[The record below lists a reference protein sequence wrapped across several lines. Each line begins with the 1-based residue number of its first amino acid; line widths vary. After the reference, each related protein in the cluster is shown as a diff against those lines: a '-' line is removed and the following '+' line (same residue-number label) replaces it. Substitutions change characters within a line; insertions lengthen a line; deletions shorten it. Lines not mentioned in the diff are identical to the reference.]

1 MGSGV
6 GQRQRSPRRT
16 AHGNV
21 PDHQPD
27 LPGGPAIG
35 EHLMAET
42 VDIGG
47 DPPPGPDGIPRLS
60 WFRVIGRAGV
70 GVWAGCA
77 LALIGT
83 GAAVAGLHP
92 LPMAAAYAVMFLVAI
107 TAAMV
112 DAVDMRL
119 PDVLTF
125 PILVGGVAVLAALD
139 IAGTH
144 QGLLRGV
151 LGGVLYGGFLLA
163 AGLINPRS
171 FALGD
176 IKLCAGLGV
185 WLAGLSWTALYVGVL
200 AGQVL
205 LLVTGRI
212 IRARHPGQP
221 Q

>member
-1 MGSGV
+1 
-6 GQRQRSPRRT
+6 
-16 AHGNV
+16 
-21 PDHQPD
+21 
-27 LPGGPAIG
+27 
-35 EHLMAET
+35 MAET
-42 VDIGG
+42 VYVGG
-47 DPPPGPDGIPRLS
+47 EVPPGPGGIPRPS
-60 WFRVIGRAGV
+60 WFRVIGRAGA
-70 GVWAGCA
+70 GVWVGCA

-92 LPMAAAYAVMFLVAI
+92 LPLAAAYAVMFLVAT
-107 TAAMV
+107 TAAIV
-112 DAVDMRL
+112 DAIDMRL

-125 PILVGGVAVLAALD
+125 PIVAGGVAVLAALD
-139 IAGTH
+139 IVGTH

-185 WLAGLSWTALYVGVL
+185 WLAGLSWTALYIGVL

-205 LLVTGRI
+205 LLVTGGI

-221 Q
+221 HREFPAGPALVAGAILGVLLG

>member
-1 MGSGV
+1 
-6 GQRQRSPRRT
+6 
-16 AHGNV
+16 
-21 PDHQPD
+21 
-27 LPGGPAIG
+27 
-35 EHLMAET
+35 MAET
-42 VDIGG
+42 VDLRG
-47 DPPPGPDGIPRLS
+47 DVPRPDGIPRSS
-60 WFRVIGRAGV
+60 WFRVIGRAGA
-70 GVWAGCA
+70 GVWVGCA
-77 LALIGT
+77 VALIGT
-83 GAAVAGLHP
+83 GAAVAGLQP
-92 LPMAAAYAVMFLVAI
+92 LPLAAAYAVMFIVAI

-125 PILVGGVAVLAALD
+125 PILAGGVAVLAALV
-139 IAGTH
+139 ITGTH

-205 LLVTGRI
+205 LLVTGGI

-221 Q
+221 HREFPAGPALVAGAILGVLLG

>member
-1 MGSGV
+1 
-6 GQRQRSPRRT
+6 
-16 AHGNV
+16 
-21 PDHQPD
+21 
-27 LPGGPAIG
+27 
-35 EHLMAET
+35 MAET
-42 VDIGG
+42 VDLGG
-47 DPPPGPDGIPRLS
+47 DPPPGPGGIPRPS
-60 WFRVIGRAGV
+60 WFRVIGRAGA
-70 GVWAGCA
+70 GVWVGSAV
-77 LALIGT
+77 ALIGT
-83 GAAVAGLHP
+83 GAAVAGPHP
-92 LPMAAAYAVMFLVAI
+92 LPLAAAYAVMFLVAT

-125 PILVGGVAVLAALD
+125 PILGGGVAVLAALD

-144 QGLLRGV
+144 QGLLPGL

-176 IKLCAGLGV
+176 VKLCAGLGV

-205 LLVTGRI
+205 LLVTGGI
-212 IRARHPGQP
+212 IRARRPGQP
-221 Q
+221 HREFPAGPALVAGAILGVLLG

>member
-1 MGSGV
+1 
-6 GQRQRSPRRT
+6 
-16 AHGNV
+16 
-21 PDHQPD
+21 
-27 LPGGPAIG
+27 
-35 EHLMAET
+35 MAET
-42 VDIGG
+42 VDLRG
-47 DPPPGPDGIPRLS
+47 DPPPGPGGIPRSS
-60 WFRVIGRAGV
+60 WFRVIGQAGAD
-70 GVWAGCA
+70 VWVGCA

-83 GAAVAGLHP
+83 GAAVAGLQP
-92 LPMAAAYAVMFLVAI
+92 LPLVAAYAVMLIVAT

-119 PDVLTF
+119 PDVLTY
-125 PILVGGVAVLAALD
+125 PILAGGVAVLAALE
-139 IAGTH
+139 ITGTH

-176 IKLCAGLGV
+176 IKLFAGLGV

-205 LLVTGRI
+205 LLLTGGI

-221 Q
+221 HREFPAGPALVAGAILGVLLG

>member
-1 MGSGV
+1 
-6 GQRQRSPRRT
+6 
-16 AHGNV
+16 
-21 PDHQPD
+21 
-27 LPGGPAIG
+27 
-35 EHLMAET
+35 MAET
-42 VDIGG
+42 VDLGG
-47 DPPPGPDGIPRLS
+47 DPPPGPDGIPRPP
-60 WFRVIGRAGV
+60 WFRVIGRAGA
-70 GVWAGCA
+70 GVWVGCA
-77 LALIGT
+77 VALIGT

-92 LPMAAAYAVMFLVAI
+92 LPMAAAYAVMFIVAT

-119 PDVLTF
+119 PDVLTY
-125 PILVGGVAVLAALD
+125 PVLAGGVAVLAALE
-139 IAGTH
+139 IAGAH

-185 WLAGLSWTALYVGVL
+185 WLAGLSWTALYIGVL

-205 LLVTGRI
+205 LLVTGGI
-212 IRARHPGQP
+212 IRARRPGQP
-221 Q
+221 HREFPAGPALVAAAVLGVLLG

>member
-1 MGSGV
+1 
-6 GQRQRSPRRT
+6 
-16 AHGNV
+16 
-21 PDHQPD
+21 
-27 LPGGPAIG
+27 
-35 EHLMAET
+35 MAET
-42 VDIGG
+42 VDLRGEV
-47 DPPPGPDGIPRLS
+47 PPRPDGIPRLS
-60 WFRVIGRAGV
+60 WFRVIGRAGA
-70 GVWAGCA
+70 GVWVGCA

-83 GAAVAGLHP
+83 GAAVAGLQP
-92 LPMAAAYAVMFLVAI
+92 FPMAAAYAVMFLVA
-107 TAAMV
+107 TAAAMV

-119 PDVLTF
+119 PDVLTY
-125 PILVGGVAVLAALD
+125 PILAGGVAVLAALD

-205 LLVTGRI
+205 LLALGWI
-212 IRARHPGQP
+212 IRARRPGQP
-221 Q
+221 HREFPAGPALVAGAILGVLLG

>member
-1 MGSGV
+1 
-6 GQRQRSPRRT
+6 
-16 AHGNV
+16 
-21 PDHQPD
+21 
-27 LPGGPAIG
+27 
-35 EHLMAET
+35 MAET
-42 VDIGG
+42 VDLGG
-47 DPPPGPDGIPRLS
+47 EPPPGPGGIPRLS
-60 WFRVIGRAGV
+60 WFRVIGRAGA
-70 GVWAGCA
+70 GVWVGCA
-77 LALIGT
+77 AALIGT
-83 GAAVAGLHP
+83 GATVAGLQP

-119 PDVLTF
+119 PDVLTY
-125 PILVGGVAVLAALD
+125 PILAGGVAVLAALD
-139 IAGTH
+139 IVGTH

-205 LLVTGRI
+205 LLLTGGI

-221 Q
+221 HREFPAGPALIAGAILGVLLG

>member
-1 MGSGV
+1 
-6 GQRQRSPRRT
+6 
-16 AHGNV
+16 
-21 PDHQPD
+21 
-27 LPGGPAIG
+27 
-35 EHLMAET
+35 MAET
-42 VDIGG
+42 VDLGG
-47 DPPPGPDGIPRLS
+47 EVPPDPGGIPRPS
-60 WFRVIGRAGV
+60 WFRVIGRAGA
-70 GVWAGCA
+70 GVWVGCA
-77 LALIGT
+77 VALIGT
-83 GAAVAGLHP
+83 GAAVAGLQP
-92 LPMAAAYAVMFLVAI
+92 LPMAVAYAVMFIVAI

-125 PILVGGVAVLAALD
+125 PILAGGVAVLAALE
-139 IAGTH
+139 ITGTH

-200 AGQVL
+200 AGQLL
-205 LLVTGRI
+205 LLVTGGI
-212 IRARHPGQP
+212 LRARHPGQP
-221 Q
+221 HREFPAGPALVAGAILGVLLG

>member
-1 MGSGV
+1 
-6 GQRQRSPRRT
+6 
-16 AHGNV
+16 
-21 PDHQPD
+21 
-27 LPGGPAIG
+27 
-35 EHLMAET
+35 MAET
-42 VDIGG
+42 VDVGG
-47 DPPPGPDGIPRLS
+47 EVPSGPGGIPRLS
-60 WFRVIGRAGV
+60 WFRVIGRAGA
-70 GVWAGCA
+70 GVWVGCA

-92 LPMAAAYAVMFLVAI
+92 LPMAAAYAVMFLVAT

-119 PDVLTF
+119 PDALTY
-125 PILVGGVAVLAALD
+125 PILAGGVAVLAALD
-139 IAGTH
+139 ITGTH
-144 QGLLRGV
+144 QGLLPGL

-205 LLVTGRI
+205 LLVTGGI
-212 IRARHPGQP
+212 IRARHPRQP
-221 Q
+221 HREFPAGPALVAGAILGVLLG

>member
-1 MGSGV
+1 
-6 GQRQRSPRRT
+6 
-16 AHGNV
+16 
-21 PDHQPD
+21 
-27 LPGGPAIG
+27 
-35 EHLMAET
+35 MAET
-42 VDIGG
+42 VDLGG
-47 DPPPGPDGIPRLS
+47 EVPPGPDGIPRPS
-60 WFRVIGRAGV
+60 WFRVIGRAGA
-70 GVWAGCA
+70 GVWVGCA

-92 LPMAAAYAVMFLVAI
+92 LPMAAAYAVMFIVAI

-119 PDVLTF
+119 PDGLTY
-125 PILVGGVAVLAALD
+125 PILAGGVAVLAALD

-205 LLVTGRI
+205 VLVTGGI
-212 IRARHPGQP
+212 LRARHPGQP
-221 Q
+221 HREFPAGPALVAAAILGVLLG

>member
-1 MGSGV
+1 
-6 GQRQRSPRRT
+6 
-16 AHGNV
+16 
-21 PDHQPD
+21 
-27 LPGGPAIG
+27 
-35 EHLMAET
+35 MAET
-42 VDIGG
+42 VDLGG
-47 DPPPGPDGIPRLS
+47 DPPPGPDGIPRPP
-60 WFRVIGRAGV
+60 WFRVIGRAAA
-70 GVWAGCA
+70 GVWVGCA

-92 LPMAAAYAVMFLVAI
+92 LPMAVAYAVMFIVAI

-125 PILVGGVAVLAALD
+125 PILAGGVAVLAALV
-139 IAGTH
+139 ITGTH

-151 LGGVLYGGFLLA
+151 VGGVLYGGFLLA

-185 WLAGLSWTALYVGVL
+185 WVAGLSWTALYVGVL

-205 LLVTGRI
+205 LLLIGGI

-221 Q
+221 HREFPAGPALVAGAILGVLLG

>member
-1 MGSGV
+1 
-6 GQRQRSPRRT
+6 
-16 AHGNV
+16 
-21 PDHQPD
+21 
-27 LPGGPAIG
+27 
-35 EHLMAET
+35 MAET
-42 VDIGG
+42 VDVGG
-47 DPPPGPDGIPRLS
+47 EVPPGPDVNGRPP

-70 GVWAGCA
+70 GDWVGCA

-92 LPMAAAYAVMFLVAI
+92 LPMAAAYAVMFIVAT

-125 PILVGGVAVLAALD
+125 PILAGGLAVLAALD

-144 QGLLRGV
+144 QGLLPGL

-205 LLVTGRI
+205 LLVTGVI
-212 IRARHPGQP
+212 FRARHPGQP
-221 Q
+221 HREFPAGPALVAAAILGVLLG

>member
-1 MGSGV
+1 
-6 GQRQRSPRRT
+6 
-16 AHGNV
+16 
-21 PDHQPD
+21 
-27 LPGGPAIG
+27 
-35 EHLMAET
+35 MAET
-42 VDIGG
+42 VDLRGEG
-47 DPPPGPDGIPRLS
+47 PPRPDGIPRLS
-60 WFRVIGRAGV
+60 WFRVIGRAGA
-70 GVWAGCA
+70 GVWVGCA
-77 LALIGT
+77 VALIGT
-83 GAAVAGLHP
+83 GAAVAGLQP
-92 LPMAAAYAVMFLVAI
+92 LPLAAAYAVMFIVAI

-112 DAVDMRL
+112 DAVEMRL

-125 PILVGGVAVLAALD
+125 PILAGGVAVLAALE

-176 IKLCAGLGV
+176 VKLCAGLGV

-205 LLVTGRI
+205 LLVTGGI

-221 Q
+221 HREFPAGPALVAGAILGVLLG

>member
-6 GQRQRSPRRT
+6 GQRQRGPRRT

-21 PDHQPD
+21 PGHQPH
-27 LPGGPAIG
+27 LPRRPAIG

-47 DPPPGPDGIPRLS
+47 EVPPGPGGIPRSS
-60 WFRVIGRAGV
+60 WFTVIGRAGA
-70 GVWAGCA
+70 GVWAGSA
-77 LALIGT
+77 VALIGT

-92 LPMAAAYAVMFLVAI
+92 LPMAAAYAVMFIVAT

-125 PILVGGVAVLAALD
+125 PILAGGVAVLAALE

-144 QGLLRGV
+144 QGLLR
-151 LGGVLYGGFLLA
+151 
-163 AGLINPRS
+163 
-171 FALGD
+171 
-176 IKLCAGLGV
+176 
-185 WLAGLSWTALYVGVL
+185 
-200 AGQVL
+200 
-205 LLVTGRI
+205 
-212 IRARHPGQP
+212 
-221 Q
+221 

>member
-1 MGSGV
+1 
-6 GQRQRSPRRT
+6 
-16 AHGNV
+16 
-21 PDHQPD
+21 
-27 LPGGPAIG
+27 
-35 EHLMAET
+35 MAET
-42 VDIGG
+42 VDLGG
-47 DPPPGPDGIPRLS
+47 DPPPGPGGIPRLS

-70 GVWAGCA
+70 GVWVGCA

-92 LPMAAAYAVMFLVAI
+92 LPLAAAYAVMFIVAT

-125 PILVGGVAVLAALD
+125 PILAGGVAVLAALD
-139 IAGTH
+139 IAGTN

-151 LGGVLYGGFLLA
+151 LGGVLYCGFLLA

-205 LLVTGRI
+205 LLVTGGI
-212 IRARHPGQP
+212 LRARHPGQP
-221 Q
+221 HREFPAGPALVAGAILGVLLG

>member
-6 GQRQRSPRRT
+6 GQRQRGPRRT
-16 AHGNV
+16 AHGDV
-21 PDHQPD
+21 PGHQPD
-27 LPGGPAIG
+27 LPRWPAIG

-42 VDIGG
+42 VDLRG
-47 DPPPGPDGIPRLS
+47 DPPPGPDGIPRPS

-70 GVWAGCA
+70 GVWVGCA
-77 LALIGT
+77 VALIGT

-92 LPMAAAYAVMFLVAI
+92 LPMAVAYAVMFLVAI

-119 PDVLTF
+119 PDVLTY
-125 PILVGGVAVLAALD
+125 PILAGGVAVLAALE
-139 IAGTH
+139 IAGAH
-144 QGLLRGV
+144 LSLLRGV

-200 AGQVL
+200 AGQL
-205 LLVTGRI
+205 LLL
-212 IRARHPGQP
+212 A
-221 Q
+221 

>member
-1 MGSGV
+1 
-6 GQRQRSPRRT
+6 
-16 AHGNV
+16 
-21 PDHQPD
+21 
-27 LPGGPAIG
+27 
-35 EHLMAET
+35 MAET
-42 VDIGG
+42 VDVGG
-47 DPPPGPDGIPRLS
+47 EVPPGPDGTRRSP

-70 GVWAGCA
+70 GVWVGCA

-83 GAAVAGLHP
+83 GAAVAGLQP
-92 LPMAAAYAVMFLVAI
+92 LPLAAAYAVMFLVAI

-119 PDVLTF
+119 PDVLTY
-125 PILVGGVAVLAALD
+125 PILAGGVAVLAALD

-205 LLVTGRI
+205 LLVTGGI

-221 Q
+221 HREFPAGPALVAGAILGVLLG

>member
-1 MGSGV
+1 
-6 GQRQRSPRRT
+6 
-16 AHGNV
+16 
-21 PDHQPD
+21 
-27 LPGGPAIG
+27 
-35 EHLMAET
+35 MAET
-42 VDIGG
+42 VDLGG
-47 DPPPGPDGIPRLS
+47 EMPPGPDGIPRPP
-60 WFRVIGRAGV
+60 WFRVIGRAGA
-70 GVWAGCA
+70 GVWVGCA
-77 LALIGT
+77 VALIGT
-83 GAAVAGLHP
+83 AAAVAGLQP
-92 LPMAAAYAVMFLVAI
+92 LPMAAAYAVMFIVAT

-119 PDVLTF
+119 PDALTY
-125 PILVGGVAVLAALD
+125 PIVAGGVAVLAALD
-139 IAGTH
+139 IAGAH

-205 LLVTGRI
+205 LLVTGWI

-221 Q
+221 HREFPAGPALVAGAILGVLLG